1 MKIKIKKSKEADSN
15 EGIAVLDG
23 MIQKDLSK
31 KMTLEQNDIEFSE
44 RQVIDVS
51 RERRLQ
57 EPKQAYLLW

>member
-31 KMTLEQNDIEFSE
+31 KMTLEQNDIELSE